1 MQVGFEQSLYSNLK
15 FLFFIEVMEHDS
27 CTL

>member
-1 MQVGFEQSLYSNLK
+1 MQVGFEQFLYSNFK

-27 CTL
+27 CIL